1 MGIEGLS
8 SSILAGAKHEAD
20 QVLVTAE
27 KEAANLLQAERAR
40 RLLLLKNVEEE
51 ANKLLAEKRGERL
64 AWARL
69 ERKRILADAK
79 ERAIN
84 ASLDE
89 VMDQLEPFRKSKEYK
104 DFVKSSSDQ
113 AISELGPKSVIH
125 VLKGEKSLVGKTT
138 VKVVEDLE
146 GLGGVLVESQGKEVC
161 INSTVEALLELK
173 REALRKHIAKELF

>member
-8 SSILAGAKHEAD
+8 RSILAGAKQEAD
-20 QVLVTAE
+20 QVIHSAE
-27 KEAANLLQAERAR
+27 KEAANVLQAEKAR
-40 RLLLLKNVEEE
+40 RALLLKGVEDE
-51 ANKLLAEKRGERL
+51 AHKSLAETRGERL

-89 VMDQLEPFRKSKEYK
+89 LISQMDAFRKSKEYK
-104 DFVKSSSDQ
+104 EFVKSSSDQ
-113 AISELGPKSVIH
+113 SITELGSKAVVH

-138 VKVVEDLE
+138 AKVVEDLE
-146 GLGGVLVESQGKEVC
+146 GLGGVLVESPGREVC
-161 INSTVEALLELK
+161 INSTVEALLELR